1 MKSLT
6 INILDPIAFNILK
19 NLEELN
25 VIKINEEEIE
35 NNFFKTLENI
45 RSKNIDISLD
55 EIIEEV
61 DIVREKLYNESN
73 F

>member
-6 INILDPIAFNILK
+6 INILNPIAIDILK

-73 F
+73 I

>member
-6 INILDPIAFNILK
+6 INILDPIALNILK
-19 NLEELN
+19 NLEDLN

-61 DIVREKLYNESN
+61 DIVREKLFNESN